1 MLQFYDDTER
11 DIFHGEGIEFTMF
24 QIPIILKE
32 MGFECSDRGIVKLP
46 SRRLESDST
55 EWKLFMASQGGIEIP
70 VYVNGDETYKD
81 MSEEDETIYSVSTV
95 RILKENCST
104 DCFLDFVASFQAI
117 SSKMK
122 KTANMPTTEWDLFEH
137 DLKILRAEKKAK
149 AALEKAQAKAA
160 AIKAV
165 AIKSEATKAAQ
176 EAIDE
181 EATKAV
187 ATKAAQEVD
196 PIPVDDPIPA
206 PVALKRSYSEAI
218 HLDDEFR
225 SEKSAKVVSQLEPQF
240 STVL

>member
-46 SRRLESDST
+46 SRRLESDRT

-104 DCFLDFVASFQAI
+104 DCFLDFVARFQDI

-122 KTANMPTTEWDLFEH
+122 KTANMTPTEWDLFEH

-176 EAIDE
+176 EA
-181 EATKAV
+181 V

-218 HLDDEFR
+218 HLDDEFHA
-225 SEKSAKVVSQLEPQF
+225 EKSVKVVSQLEPQF